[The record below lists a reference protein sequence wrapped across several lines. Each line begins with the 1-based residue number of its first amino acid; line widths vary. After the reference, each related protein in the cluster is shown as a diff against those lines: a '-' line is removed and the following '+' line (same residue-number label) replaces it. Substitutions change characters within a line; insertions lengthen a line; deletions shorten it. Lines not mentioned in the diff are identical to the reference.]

1 MPQIQ
6 RIFKHTDIF
15 KFINESEP
23 EKALALI
30 DAKLKIEEDIEERSW
45 LFIYQSW
52 IYYSVYQ
59 YYPLVHNALNQALRN
74 RDELCN
80 SILIEAYLIR
90 ALTHIKQNKLLYAYD
105 SVEICLELDPSNNS
119 AIKLHELIIHLLRK

>member
-15 KFINESEP
+15 KFIYESEP
-23 EKALALI
+23 EKALVLI
-30 DAKLKIEEDIEERSW
+30 EKKLKIEENLEEKNW
-45 LFIYQSW
+45 LFVYQAW

-59 YYPLVHNALNQALRN
+59 YYPLAHNSINQVLRN
-74 RDELCN
+74 RDELSN
-80 SILIEAYLIR
+80 TIIVEAYMIR

-105 SVEICLELDPSNNS
+105 SVEICLAIDPSNLS
-119 AIKLHELIIHLLRK
+119 AIKLHELIILLLRK